1 MGQWMY
7 DQGLRAYGNMPEK
20 HRLERVVGPEVE
32 AAATIICFMHE
43 SVERFKRTIAH
54 LTEVARL
61 QQESEGMG
69 D

>member
-1 MGQWMY
+1 
-7 DQGLRAYGNMPEK
+7 MPEK
-20 HRLERVVGPEVE
+20 HRLERVVGPEAE